1 MALRTALILV
11 VALIATPFATKP
23 ASAQQVEGIAAVVND
38 QPITT
43 LDVRN
48 RMRLILTS
56 AGVQPD
62 ETMLTQIQDQAIRAL
77 IEETLQLQQAQEFD
91 LEVDEAEVDAAI
103 QDAAA
108 RNGATV
114 EDVAADLR
122 ANGIDV
128 ETLRQQIRAEIAWQI
143 MVSGRYRSR
152 IRISDQQIATALE
165 RQTEA
170 AAQPQFNLAEIVIEI
185 RAVDGGEE
193 RAAQTVQAVYGAL
206 SNGAPFP
213 EVASQF
219 SDAPSASRG
228 GFTGWLSEASLRPQV
243 LQIVRQLQPGQISNP
258 IRVPGGFQIVAVVDK
273 REGQVVEQLDLVQLT
288 LPSSRITDDARTAL
302 TRATANISSCDAV
315 EEAVS
320 GVEGV
325 IVTELSDL
333 NASALIPQIR
343 DALAGLEAVSSTE
356 VLETAAGLQAF
367 VICDRSLTGP
377 GVPTADEI
385 ENQLISQQL
394 SLLAR
399 RWLRDLRRDAT
410 VEIR

>member
-62 ETMLTQIQDQAIRAL
+62 ETMLAQIQDQAIRAL

-320 GVEGV
+320 GVEGL

>member
-62 ETMLTQIQDQAIRAL
+62 ETMLAQIQDQAIRAL

-288 LPSSRITDDARTAL
+288 LPSSRITDDARAAL

>member
-62 ETMLTQIQDQAIRAL
+62 ETMLAQIQDQAIRAL

-185 RAVDGGEE
+185 RAADGGEE

>member
-62 ETMLTQIQDQAIRAL
+62 ETMLAQIQDQAIRAL

-320 GVEGV
+320 GVESV

>member
-62 ETMLTQIQDQAIRAL
+62 ETMLAQIQDQAIRAL

-320 GVEGV
+320 GVDGV